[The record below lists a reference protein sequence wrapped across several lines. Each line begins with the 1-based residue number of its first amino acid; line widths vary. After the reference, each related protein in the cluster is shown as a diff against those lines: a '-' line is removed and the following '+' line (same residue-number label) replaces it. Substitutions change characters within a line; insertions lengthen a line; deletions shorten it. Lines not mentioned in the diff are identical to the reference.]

1 MRNTQNQVVMAHLR
15 TRGKLTPVQA
25 MTNYGIMRLAARV
38 EELRRLGWDIE
49 TEMVVNNDGAGGS
62 TRYARYKL
70 VGDGT

>member
-1 MRNTQNQVVMAHLR
+1 MRSTQNQVVMAHLR

-49 TEMVVNNDGAGGS
+49 TEMVSVDNGDLGRC
-62 TRYARYKL
+62 RYASYTL
-70 VGDGT
+70 IGH